1 MHSFLV
7 YITHS
12 NMYSRC
18 IYIYHLELFVLL
30 SIIAVIKKFFRKKAQ
45 KRVLLNK
52 YHLGGW
58 LTSSRGSWYLWAL
71 EMNWVRSLFC
81 HTICPTNMS
90 EKWLKQDISFFC
102 YLTTVVQQLTS
113 QIFYMPDHIS
123 MLSLFCNSI
132 KLNVYL
138 IDNCN

>member
-1 MHSFLV
+1 MPSFLV

-12 NMYSRC
+12 NMYSRYIYIYTYIY

-30 SIIAVIKKFFRKKAQ
+30 SIIVVIKKFFRKKAQ

-113 QIFYMPDHIS
+113 QICHMGLPAHVVITWQ
-123 MLSLFCNSI
+123 
-132 KLNVYL
+132 
-138 IDNCN
+138 